1 MILLKL
7 NLTEDVKLEIVN
19 GRKLIIETQ
28 IDSIFSTSKLNILSR
43 THCR

>member
-7 NLTEDVKLEIVN
+7 NLTEEVKLEIVN

-28 IDSIFSTSKLNILSR
+28 IDTIF
-43 THCR
+43 

>member
-7 NLTEDVKLEIVN
+7 NPTEEVKLEIVN

-28 IDSIFSTSKLNILSR
+28 IDSIF
-43 THCR
+43 